1 MMTLTVRFFYGIDEA
16 RSLYIYT
23 LHLNSNFLSAAF
35 VETINIVSFLQTA
48 KCDILDINLIE
59 CPIL

>member
-1 MMTLTVRFFYGIDEA
+1 MITLKIRFFYGNDEA